1 MPIRSTDSK
10 LSNVGSSTMIRPM
23 VDKIQ
28 SVEGL
33 AGDFCLHP
41 KIVAVLSHLVSL
53 VSPIET

>member
-1 MPIRSTDSK
+1 MPIRSTDYK
-10 LSNVGSSTMIRPM
+10 LSNAGSSITIQPM

-41 KIVAVLSHLVSL
+41 KIVAVMS
-53 VSPIET
+53 